1 MEGLKEFVNR
11 ILIEVKEKLAEYGI
25 EAIRVGDWLVDIQ
38 EWKKI
43 EVWINDKGDS
53 LDVTIQDSEMTEA
66 EKEVVKSVLGIV

>member
-1 MEGLKEFVNR
+1 MEELKEFVNR
-11 ILIEVKEKLAEYGI
+11 ILTEVKEKLAEYGI

-43 EVWINDKGDS
+43 EVWIDDKGDS
-53 LDVTIQDSEMTEA
+53 LEVTIQDSEMTEA

>member
-1 MEGLKEFVNR
+1 MEELKEFVNR
-11 ILIEVKEKLAEYGI
+11 ILTEVKEKLAEYGI

-43 EVWINDKGDS
+43 EVWIDDKGDS